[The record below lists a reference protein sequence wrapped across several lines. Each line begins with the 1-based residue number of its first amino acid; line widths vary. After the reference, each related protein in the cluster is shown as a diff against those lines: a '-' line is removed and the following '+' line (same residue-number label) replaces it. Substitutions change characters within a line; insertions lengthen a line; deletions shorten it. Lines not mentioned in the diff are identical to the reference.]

1 VAETVA
7 GALDSGLAGCSV
19 EDYAGG
25 PGSRTDGNGIYERG
39 LAVERVAAAAEAAHA
54 GPVHLVITARAENH
68 IRGGTDLDDTI
79 ARLQGYQQA
88 GADVVFAPGVVSAD
102 GIRRL
107 VAEVDCPVSVLVL
120 PGAPTIAELA
130 ELGVGRISVG
140 GGFYRVAM
148 GAVVAAGREL
158 LDEGTYGF
166 WDQAGV
172 GREVVAEAFGPR
184 RTV

>member
-1 VAETVA
+1 
-7 GALDSGLAGCSV
+7 
-19 EDYAGG
+19 
-25 PGSRTDGNGIYERG
+25 
-39 LAVERVAAAAEAAHA
+39 
-54 GPVHLVITARAENH
+54 VHLVITARAENH

-88 GADVVFAPGVVSAD
+88 GADVVFAPGIVSAD